1 MIGESLGER
10 GRRGDDSGTEDS
22 GKWAIYCTGA
32 KLSAERVRKLQLRAA
47 NSNL

>member
-22 GKWAIYCTGA
+22 GKWADLLHRSKIKC
-32 KLSAERVRKLQLRAA
+32 
-47 NSNL
+47 